1 MGTKNA
7 AVVTANPADI
17 LSRNLK
23 VSRDT
28 LLAAFNSARAELTGH
43 LNALNAFSQ
52 QNGIETGDR
61 VDEPKR
67 VGRPKGSKSRKGAR
81 KSGRDPGRPKGSGVK
96 GRKAA
101 RKSGRGPGRPKG
113 SGTKAPR
120 KSGRGTSAPRSSTG
134 KRGRPSVIGNAIR
147 EILNASNS
155 PMRSEDV
162 VSALK
167 AKGIKTSSSIKQQ
180 VSGFLAKM
188 VSNKEAKRE
197 GRGAYVFTG
206 TFTPAPAVT
215 SAVTET
221 TATSAA

>member
-1 MGTKNA
+1 MGTRNA

-67 VGRPKGSKSRKGAR
+67 RGRPKGSKNRKATRKG
-81 KSGRDPGRPKGSGVK
+81 
-96 GRKAA
+96 
-101 RKSGRGPGRPKG
+101 GRGPGRPKG
-113 SGTKAPR
+113 SGNKTPR
-120 KSGRGTSAPRSSTG
+120 KSGRGVSAPRASTG
-134 KRGRPSVIGNAIR
+134 KRGRPSVVGNAIR
-147 EILNASNS
+147 EILSASKS

-188 VSNKEAKRE
+188 VTNKEAKRE

-206 TFTPAPAVT
+206 TPAPSVT

-221 TATSAA
+221 PATSNA

>member
-67 VGRPKGSKSRKGAR
+67 VGRPKGSKNRKAAR
-81 KSGRDPGRPKGSGVK
+81 KSGRGPGRPKGSGAK

-134 KRGRPSVIGNAIR
+134 KRGRPSVVGNAIR
-147 EILNASNS
+147 EILSASNS

-167 AKGIKTSSSIKQQ
+167 TKGIKTSSSIKQQ

>member
-1 MGTKNA
+1 MGTRNA

-67 VGRPKGSKSRKGAR
+67 VGRPKGSKNRKATRKG
-81 KSGRDPGRPKGSGVK
+81 
-96 GRKAA
+96 
-101 RKSGRGPGRPKG
+101 GRGPGRPKG
-113 SGTKAPR
+113 SGAKTPR
-120 KSGRGTSAPRSSTG
+120 KSGRGVSAPRASTG
-134 KRGRPSVIGNAIR
+134 KRGRPSVVGNAIR
-147 EILNASNS
+147 EILSASKS

-188 VSNKEAKRE
+188 VTNKEAKRE

-206 TFTPAPAVT
+206 TPAPSVT

-221 TATSAA
+221 PATSNA